1 MSLVFVG
8 PRSGIAWLIVAV
20 GLVFPSGQPPFAQQ
34 PYYRWVDEKGV
45 VHYSQFPPPSGEAA
59 PATPAPPK
67 PVAPEPTPLTSQ
79 PATRPTPK
87 AAASGPATTPFKITV
102 ARETTYLV
110 APLRADG
117 TVDYAAALNE
127 RYGQGVTPDN
137 NAAVLL
143 LRAFGPGAL
152 ILATEESR
160 AEVIGRL
167 GMGSLPGTGDYWTS
181 REPDGG
187 AKAYRAPWQDGEYPA
202 VVAWLKTN
210 ETPLA
215 LVVEASKRPRFWT
228 PVVEFKNGAIS
239 ISTFG
244 GNFHSVGRALGARAM
259 RKLQSGDT
267 VGAWSDLLA
276 GQRLAR
282 LLSHGG
288 TVISMSFANG
298 IDGTIGSG
306 VEALAASRKI
316 TPAQAR
322 AFLADL
328 KALPPFASIVDIVDQ
343 FDRLVALNNFTTGR
357 SEVEV
362 VEAWKALDEVLEAPG
377 LGRLS
382 SATHIDWNEMLRT
395 MNRCYDR
402 AAAVLRKAGYAAR
415 AEAAR
420 AWAKEVKARQEGAKQ
435 TFGLDS
441 VNALLRTGPDAPSRA
456 TLGQALGWLI
466 CPINPE
472 LYTLNAMER
481 GEARVRLNQVV
492 LAVAAY
498 LADKGSFPTR
508 LAALTPAYLPAIPKD
523 PFTDQALGYERRG
536 GGYLLYSVGPNG
548 KPDTAIGEKAGD
560 DIVVKVE

>member
-8 PRSGIAWLIVAV
+8 PRSWIAWLIVAV
-20 GLVFPSGQPPFAQQ
+20 GLVFPAGQPLFAQQ
-34 PYYRWVDEKGV
+34 PHYRWVDEKGV
-45 VHYSQFPPPSGEAA
+45 VHYSQFPPPSSGAA

-67 PVAPEPTPLTSQ
+67 PGPPEPTPRTSQ
-79 PATRPTPK
+79 PAKRPTPK

-102 ARETTYLV
+102 ARETTYFV

-143 LRAFGPGAL
+143 LRAFGPGVL
-152 ILATEESR
+152 LLPTEELR
-160 AEVIGRL
+160 VEVIRRL
-167 GMGSLPGTGDYWTS
+167 GMGPLPGTGDYWAS
-181 REPDGG
+181 REPDWGV
-187 AKAYRAPWQDGEYPA
+187 KAFRAPWQDGEYPA

-210 ETPLA
+210 EKPLA
-215 LVVEASKRPRFWT
+215 FVVEASKRPRFWT
-228 PVVEFKNGAIS
+228 PVVAYKNGAIS
-239 ISTFG
+239 TSTFG
-244 GNFHSVGRALGARAM
+244 GAKFLPVGRALGARAM

-267 VGAWSDLLA
+267 AGAWSDLLA

-282 LLSHGG
+282 LLSHER
-288 TVISMSFANG
+288 TLVSLLVADG
-298 IDGTIGSG
+298 IDGVMGSG

-316 TPAQAR
+316 TAAQAR
-322 AFLADL
+322 EFLDDL
-328 KALPPFASIVDIVDQ
+328 KALPPFVGIVDTVVE
-343 FDRLVALNNFTTGR
+343 RSVALSSFTPR
-357 SEVEV
+357 RPDVEV
-362 VEAWKALDEVLEAPG
+362 VESWKALAEALEAPG
-377 LGRLS
+377 LARLS

-395 MNRCYDR
+395 INRCYDR

-420 AWAKEVKARQEGAKQ
+420 AWAKEVEARQKGASQ

-441 VNALLRTGPDAPSRA
+441 FNALLQTGPDAPSRA
-456 TLGQALGWLI
+456 TLGRALGWLN
-466 CPINPE
+466 CPIQVAR
-472 LYTLNAMER
+472 LSAIER

-492 LAVAAY
+492 LALAAY
-498 LADKGSFPTR
+498 LAEKGSFPAR
-508 LAALTPAYLPAIPKD
+508 LAALTPGYLPAIPKD
-523 PFTDQALGYERRG
+523 PFADQVLGYERRG